1 MSTNAYAL
9 HDPLVVLFKF
19 KLLTLD
25 CRYVQTDS
33 FLNFDWMLCFS
44 SKRFLL
50 ILIGCT
56 IRCANIWDLLLIY
69 LLKYQLI
76 S

>member
-1 MSTNAYAL
+1 MPAET
-9 HDPLVVLFKF
+9 

-25 CRYVQTDS
+25 YRYVQTTA
-33 FLNFDWMLCFS
+33 FLTFVMIFFDWMLCFL
-44 SKRFLL
+44 SKRILL